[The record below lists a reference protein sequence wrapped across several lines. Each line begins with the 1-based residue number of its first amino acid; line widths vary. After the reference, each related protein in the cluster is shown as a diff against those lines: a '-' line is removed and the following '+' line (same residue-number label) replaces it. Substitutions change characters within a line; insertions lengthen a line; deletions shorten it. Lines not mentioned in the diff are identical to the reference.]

1 MQRILSAPRKNWKQ
15 QADSLGFKFHTI
27 EGEKY
32 WDESAYYRFSLQQ
45 IENDLEAPTEEIHQM
60 CLQLVDKAVQSE
72 EIMTL
77 LRIPE
82 QYWDYVQQSWA
93 NSEPHLYGR
102 MDFAYDGKGPA
113 KFFEYNADTPT
124 SLYESAFF
132 QWLWLEEMVSNGQL
146 PAETDQFNIIQEMLI
161 EALVLLKQKHVRNE
175 PLYFASCKD
184 TDEDYGTV
192 EYFRD
197 CATQAGL
204 TTKFIYV
211 EDIGLSPKG
220 AFTDLEDMTIP
231 ALFKLYPWEFMFEEE
246 FGPGIEG
253 SETLF
258 VEPAWKSIL
267 SNKAILPLLWKE
279 FPGHPNLLP
288 SYFEEGKIGDDLG
301 SHFVKKPV
309 FSREGSNISVIEN
322 GQQTDFVDGPY
333 DDSGYI
339 LQRFHPVPSFS
350 GNYTLIGSWVV
361 GDRSAGIGIRE
372 DSSVITKDSSRFLPH
387 IILD

>member
-1 MQRILSAPRKNWKQ
+1 
-15 QADSLGFKFHTI
+15 
-27 EGEKY
+27 
-32 WDESAYYRFSLQQ
+32 
-45 IENDLEAPTEEIHQM
+45 
-60 CLQLVDKAVQSE
+60 
-72 EIMTL
+72 
-77 LRIPE
+77 
-82 QYWDYVQQSWA
+82 
-93 NSEPHLYGR
+93 
-102 MDFAYDGKGPA
+102 MDFAYNGQGPA

-132 QWLWLEEMVSNGQL
+132 QWLWLEEMVSTGQL
-146 PAETDQFNIIQEMLI
+146 PSETDQFNIIQEMLI
-161 EALVLLKQKHVRNE
+161 ETLVLLKQKYVGNE

-184 TDEDYGTV
+184 TEEDYGTV

-204 TTKFIYV
+204 STKFIYV

-246 FGPGIEG
+246 FGPSIEG

-279 FPGHPNLLP
+279 YPGHPNLLP

-301 SHFVKKPV
+301 QHFVKKPV

-339 LQRFHPVPSFS
+339 LQHFHPVPSFS
-350 GNYTLIGSWVV
+350 GNFTLVGSWVV

-387 IILD
+387 VILD